1 MGHRYTVEEVL
12 DGAVRTAF
20 DSGMSNLTFAGV
32 AETLGSSDRMVVYYF
47 PTKGALV
54 SAVVVQLGA
63 ELQGL
68 LEKSFGDEPSS
79 VDDLLA
85 SAWPVLST
93 KRADRIFGL
102 FFEMIGLA
110 SAGHEPY
117 AGLVRDIMNAWV
129 DWLSQRVIGS
139 RADIR
144 RQRALSV
151 MARIDGLLLLK
162 RTMGAEAASRAARE
176 IIPGL

>member
-1 MGHRYTVEEVL
+1 MGHRYSVEEVL
-12 DGAVRTAF
+12 DAAVRTAL
-20 DSGMSNLTFAGV
+20 DAGLSNLTFAKV

-47 PTKGALV
+47 PTKGALI
-54 SAVVVQLGA
+54 SAVVMQLGA

-68 LEKSFGDEPSS
+68 LEKAFGDEPASA
-79 VDDLLA
+79 DDLLA

-102 FFEMIGLA
+102 FFEVIGLA
-110 SAGHEPY
+110 SSGHEPY
-117 AGLVRDIMNAWV
+117 VSLARDIMNAWA
-129 DWLSQRVIGS
+129 DWLSERVIGS
-139 RADIR
+139 RPDIR

-162 RTMGAEAASRAARE
+162 RTMGTEAASRAARE